1 MFKLTKRIVMFQ
13 SIKDQVKQR
22 MAEFI
27 NVDSEAVLRNTPTS
41 KQRKYKNVEIAE
53 DFKRID

>member
-1 MFKLTKRIVMFQ
+1 MFQ

-41 KQRKYKNVEIAE
+41 KQRKYKNVEIA
-53 DFKRID
+53 